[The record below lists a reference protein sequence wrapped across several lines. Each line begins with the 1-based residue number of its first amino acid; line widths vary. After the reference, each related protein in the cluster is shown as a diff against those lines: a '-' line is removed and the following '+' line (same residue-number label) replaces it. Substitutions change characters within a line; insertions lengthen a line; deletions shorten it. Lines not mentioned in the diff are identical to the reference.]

1 MRTSKGEK
9 KMQVIPLK
17 TKYQLTE
24 KDIDDLS
31 RLMAEG
37 CSLAHMAYFFQGRMT
52 AEQLYIAAG
61 ILSKEMYEMPLAELC
76 PHLIQERSEMNT
88 GKGTEWQQ
96 QKREVNMLQLL
107 KEVLEDLSLYEMEL
121 LSSTANR
128 A

>member
-1 MRTSKGEK
+1 
-9 KMQVIPLK
+9 MQVIPLK
-17 TKYQLTE
+17 SKYQLTE

-31 RLMAEG
+31 RLIAEG
-37 CSLAHMAYFFQGRMT
+37 CSLAHMAYFFQGRMS

-61 ILSKEMYEMPLAELC
+61 ILSKEMYDMPLSELC
-76 PHLIQERSEMNT
+76 PHLIQERSEMNIS
-88 GKGTEWQQ
+88 KGSGWQQ

-107 KEVLEDLSLYEMEL
+107 KEVLEDLSYYEMEL